1 MNNPKS
7 TQLHKI
13 LLAALAFIV
22 ASTTFSACR
31 RKYTPLPDGY
41 FRIDPYPESYQRTSL
56 LQPFISFEVSDSATV
71 VLRNDTSQ
79 HKNSAL
85 WLNIRYPRYRATLYC
100 SYHPLRNN
108 LDQLLAESK
117 ELVYRQ
123 SIRPDA
129 IRAGSYEDDQQKIYA
144 TLYDLSVESA
154 TRFQGVATESTRY
167 LLRGALYFDEP
178 GKSDSIAPVVDYL
191 TQEIIHLIESI
202 ETPAR

>member
-1 MNNPKS
+1 M
-7 TQLHKI
+7 
-13 LLAALAFIV
+13 
-22 ASTTFSACR
+22 
-31 RKYTPLPDGY
+31 
-41 FRIDPYPESYQRTSL
+41 
-56 LQPFISFEVSDSATV
+56 
-71 VLRNDTSQ
+71 
-79 HKNSAL
+79 L
-85 WLNIRYPRYRATLYC
+85 WLDIRYPRYRATLYC
-100 SYHPLRNN
+100 SYHLLRNN

-144 TLYDLSVESA
+144 TLYDLSAESA
-154 TRFQGVATESTRY
+154 TPIQFVATDSTRY